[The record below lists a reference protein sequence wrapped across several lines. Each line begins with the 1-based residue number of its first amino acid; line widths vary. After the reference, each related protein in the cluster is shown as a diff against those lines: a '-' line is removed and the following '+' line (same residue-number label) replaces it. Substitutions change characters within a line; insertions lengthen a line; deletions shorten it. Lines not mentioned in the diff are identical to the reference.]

1 MSREYILE
9 PLKKEHGLLLK
20 NWADHQDPLFIG
32 YNYSDLSDKELDIWF
47 KMKQERNHALYF
59 SIFNKDR
66 DLVGYIGAK
75 EINKVLRT
83 AKLGIVLNLKF
94 ISKGIGSI
102 VLGEFL
108 EFYFKSLNMRRL
120 DLEVNAWNLRAINLY
135 KKFNFKMHSSEYI
148 KFENQAIDINKEK
161 YKGYFEER
169 NGAIFTKI
177 YEMRLKRQ
185 EYLDEITD

>member
-20 NWADHQDPLFIG
+20 NWTDHEDSLFIG

-75 EINKVLRT
+75 EINKVLKT
-83 AKLGIVLNLKF
+83 AKLGIVLNSEF

-102 VLGEFL
+102 VLSEFL

-120 DLEVNAWNLRAINLY
+120 DLEVNAWNLRAIYLY

-148 KFENQAIDINKEK
+148 KFENQAIDINQEK
-161 YKGYFEER
+161 YKGYFKEH
-169 NGAIFTKI
+169 NGTIFTKI